1 MGCSENSSKRE
12 VYSYTSLPQ
21 ETRKISNQQSNLT
34 PKGTRERRTNKTQSL
49 WRKEIIKIRGEINKI
64 ETKTTIAKISK
75 TKSLF
80 FEEINKI
87 DKPLAK
93 LIKKKIEKTQINTI
107 RNEKG
112 NIATNATEIKRNV
125 REYYEKLYANKL
137 DNQEAMEKFLETHNL
152 SRLNHEELEILH
164 KSTTSKEIKSVI
176 KDLLTKKS

>member
-1 MGCSENSSKRE
+1 MSSRFID
-12 VYSYTSLPQ
+12 VVTHD
-21 ETRKISNQQSNLT
+21 KIFQWYWVFE
-34 PKGTRERRTNKTQSL
+34 K
-49 WRKEIIKIRGEINKI
+49 INK
-64 ETKTTIAKISK
+64 
-75 TKSLF
+75 F
-80 FEEINKI
+80 
-87 DKPLAK
+87 LAT
-93 LIKKKIEKTQINTI
+93 LCKKKIEKTQINTI